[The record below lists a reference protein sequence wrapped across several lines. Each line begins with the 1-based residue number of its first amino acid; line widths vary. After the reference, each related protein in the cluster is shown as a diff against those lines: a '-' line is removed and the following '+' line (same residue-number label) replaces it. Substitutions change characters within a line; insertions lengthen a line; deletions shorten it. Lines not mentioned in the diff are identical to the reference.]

1 MAILLALSSALVY
14 GVADWCGGR
23 ASRFHPSA
31 VVTLVGQVVSLVLIV
46 IAVAVIGTPVP
57 SLATFVW
64 GLGAGAAG
72 AIGLACLYYA
82 FANGAMTVVAPI
94 SAVVGAGLPVVVG
107 LATGER
113 PRTIAYIGIAV
124 AIVGV
129 ALVSG
134 AIGRHDR
141 PTPRRIIG
149 YALVAGIGFGVL
161 FVALDRTDSHSG
173 LWPLVAARSSSVPL
187 LIAIVLL
194 TRSRLGSER
203 RPLRLA
209 FVAGGLDMAA
219 NVLYFE
225 AVRGGLLSVVAV
237 ISSLYPASTV
247 MLAFL
252 FDRERVNRWQAVGMG
267 AAVAALVMVTLGRG

>member
-64 GLGAGAAG
+64 GLGAGTAG

-219 NVLYFE
+219 NVLYLE

>member
-219 NVLYFE
+219 NVLYLE